1 MSQLYDN
8 RHLMIRQ
15 VRPQMILRMRSYVTQ
30 LFREYFF
37 EKTFTEVHPPC
48 LVQTQCEGG
57 AFAAPSVPLF
67 LARSFIMSMIAGLC
81 WDGDRID
88 SVQVGVLRRASLSDS
103 VLSAVPGDV
112 LPCRRRCV
120 LHHALVP
127 CRALPFVHLIS
138 VSVVACAV
146 CLLCGCCDLNPP

>member
-67 LARSFIMSMIAGLC
+67 LARSFIMSMNVGLVLG
-81 WDGDRID
+81 WRQDRLCSSWSIT
-88 SVQVGVLRRASLSDS
+88 ASQ
-103 VLSAVPGDV
+103 P
-112 LPCRRRCV
+112 
-120 LHHALVP
+120 
-127 CRALPFVHLIS
+127 I
-138 VSVVACAV
+138 
-146 CLLCGCCDLNPP
+146 